1 MRYMGSYALGGSRL
15 PGSRGKKRENR
26 FQRKPKRTTEVDM
39 FVFARAVTY
48 AALFNGFV
56 LAYLPGRPLC
66 LVNHTN

>member
-1 MRYMGSYALGGSRL
+1 
-15 PGSRGKKRENR
+15 
-26 FQRKPKRTTEVDM
+26 M